1 MPNTI
6 AENLERLKSAR
17 TNIGTTIVDMGGS
30 VSTGDGFE
38 EFPYDISTIHSG
50 GGGEAIPC
58 AAALISFG
66 TSDSNVG
73 NGTIEVI

>member
-6 AENLERLKSAR
+6 AENLERLKSSR
-17 TNIGTTIVDMGGS
+17 TNIGTTIVNMGGTVAS
-30 VSTGDGFE
+30 GDGFE
-38 EFPYDISTIHSG
+38 EFSYDISTIPSG

-58 AAALISFG
+58 EAALISFG

>member
-17 TNIGTTIVDMGGS
+17 TNIGTVIVNMGGTVAS
-30 VSTGDGFE
+30 GDGFE
-38 EFPYDISTIHSG
+38 EFPYDISTIPS
-50 GGGEAIPC
+50 GGGEAMPC
-58 AAALISFG
+58 VAALISFG